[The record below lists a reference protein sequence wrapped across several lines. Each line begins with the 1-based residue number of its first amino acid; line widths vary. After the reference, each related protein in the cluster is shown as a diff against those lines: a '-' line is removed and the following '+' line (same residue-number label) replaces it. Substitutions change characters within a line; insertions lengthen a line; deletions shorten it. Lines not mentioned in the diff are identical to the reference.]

1 MLVSEKKY
9 KKNKTYMGLEMC
21 THLEPH
27 PILLLLWQFA
37 RVVVVALVVL
47 SVKKL

>member
-1 MLVSEKKY
+1 MLVSEEKY
-9 KKNKTYMGLEMC
+9 KENKTYLGLKMH
-21 THLEPH
+21 THLEPR
-27 PILLLLWQFA
+27 PILSLLWQFA